1 MRKMRDAS
9 DSLIKKC
16 FPSKWAM
23 HLHDQHLAKVADNTY
38 GPLLQKTRRPYDEKI
53 AIRIEHNT

>member
-1 MRKMRDAS
+1 
-9 DSLIKKC
+9 
-16 FPSKWAM
+16 M
-23 HLHDQHLAKVADNTY
+23 HLHDQHLAKVAHNTY